1 MPNISNYFHPTL
13 FADDTT
19 ITVRDSSRT
28 NLTTKCDEVLDKLF
42 DWTTSNRLTI
52 NYDKTFYLIITNQFN
67 TEHSDYSFSLN
78 GHILDMKRQGKFL
91 GIILDDKLKFN
102 HHIDYICN
110 KISKSI
116 GIIYRLK
123 DVLPRHCLFSLYYS
137 FIYPYLTYCNL
148 IWGGTYDT
156 HLNPLNIL
164 QKKAIRIIN
173 NQPYLAHTEPLFNS
187 SNLLTLHDIH
197 KYFLAIYMY
206 KHRNSQLYL
215 RSHHHNTRQR
225 TDLLPSYR
233 RLTSTQHSLSYAGPL
248 IWNSL
253 TDDLRNSVTLPI
265 FKNRLKSYF
274 ISQYQNR
281 QT

>member
-1 MPNISNYFHPTL
+1 MTYPISNSFHPTL

-52 NYDKTFYLIITNQFN
+52 NYDKTFYLIITNQSN
-67 TEHSDYSFSLN
+67 TDHSDYSFALN

-123 DVLPRHCLFSLYYS
+123 DVLPRHC
-137 FIYPYLTYCNL
+137 
-148 IWGGTYDT
+148 
-156 HLNPLNIL
+156 
-164 QKKAIRIIN
+164 
-173 NQPYLAHTEPLFNS
+173 
-187 SNLLTLHDIH
+187 
-197 KYFLAIYMY
+197 
-206 KHRNSQLYL
+206 
-215 RSHHHNTRQR
+215 
-225 TDLLPSYR
+225 
-233 RLTSTQHSLSYAGPL
+233 
-248 IWNSL
+248 
-253 TDDLRNSVTLPI
+253 
-265 FKNRLKSYF
+265 
-274 ISQYQNR
+274 
-281 QT
+281 